1 MVPRKWIH
9 WEVKYFPNCLKIN
22 VGITLIG
29 RKAILVSKH
38 DNYGIGMALFKF
50 GRLTEIHR
58 ATKLKSAQGKPCSL
72 AFQLDS

>member
-38 DNYGIGMALFKF
+38 DNYGIGMAFLN
-50 GRLTEIHR
+50 
-58 ATKLKSAQGKPCSL
+58 L
-72 AFQLDS
+72 AD